1 MKETNWKGIPTK
13 CALHFPD
20 KGGRKFG
27 NKIWDT
33 GYRWEIEDLL
43 GFLFPRSK
51 MPKFHEVAVEY
62 LKFLLPTGK
71 NTENGKKEFCQMKGY
86 SMNTLR
92 KSIIPKLYRFGLIH
106 RARKLPKKG
115 AWNIKSTRKSIEQES
130 LQFSTMLRKM
140 ADEWETMVMTAR
152 KKRLTKEEL
161 EKQKEKDIQKQERL
175 EWERYLLE
183 KGEYADSDKL
193 SDYVSKVN

>member
-13 CALHFPD
+13 CAMHFPE

-27 NKIWDT
+27 NKIWDS
-33 GYRWEIEDLL
+33 GFRWSVDDLL
-43 GFLFPRSK
+43 EFLFPSHK

-62 LKFLLPTGK
+62 LKFLLQTGK
-71 NTENGKKEFCQMKGY
+71 NTENGKKEFCQRKGY

-92 KSIIPKLYRFGLIH
+92 KNIIPKLYRFGLIH
-106 RARKLPKKG
+106 RTRKLPKNG

-140 ADEWETMVMTAR
+140 ADEWETMVETAR
-152 KKRLTKEEL
+152 LRR
-161 EKQKEKDIQKQERL
+161 QKETQKEREDEREIEKQERL
-175 EWERYLLE
+175 EWNRYLRE
-183 KGEYADSDKL
+183 KGELA
-193 SDYVSKVN
+193 